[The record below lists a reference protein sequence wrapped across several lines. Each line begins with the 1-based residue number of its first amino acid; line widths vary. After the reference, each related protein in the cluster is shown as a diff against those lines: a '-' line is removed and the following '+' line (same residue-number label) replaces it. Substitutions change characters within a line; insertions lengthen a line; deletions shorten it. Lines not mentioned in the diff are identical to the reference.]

1 MSTSQQL
8 EQNRPSVSESAGQAA
23 TQGLERYR
31 AAEQALWRYYGVQPS
46 ERFVEISSPQAR
58 LRVLEVGSGEPVLF
72 VHGTGG
78 TGPYWAPLVRE
89 LAGFRCLLLD
99 RPGWGFSSPID
110 YTKHEYRSVVVD
122 ILSGVL
128 GALGLERA
136 HVVGAS
142 IGDVW
147 ALRLAQ
153 AQPASVERV
162 VLLGGGPLLSDVP
175 VPRIV
180 RLIASPA
187 GALMVRLPE
196 KPARTRSIL
205 RAIGH
210 GASLDAGRIPDE
222 YVEWRATLG
231 RETESMRSERNMIR
245 ALVRGRA
252 FRPGLTFGEG
262 ELAAI
267 RHPTR
272 LVYGTEDPT
281 GPIELWKRFV
291 GLLPR
296 GELRLVEGA
305 GHLPWLDDPS
315 SVASAVGRFLR
326 GDERNEQDGGSKL

>member
-8 EQNRPSVSESAGQAA
+8 ERNHPPATESTGQAA
-23 TQGLERYR
+23 TVRGERYR
-31 AAEQALWRYYGVQPS
+31 SAEQALWRHYGVQPS

-110 YTKHEYRSVVVD
+110 YTKHAYRSVVVE

-175 VPRIV
+175 VPKIV

-210 GASLDAGRIPDE
+210 GASLDAGRIPDD
-222 YVEWRATLG
+222 YVVWRAALG
-231 RETESMRSERNMIR
+231 SETGSMRSERNMIR
-245 ALVRGRA
+245 ALVRGRS
-252 FRPGLTFGEG
+252 FRPGLTFDET
-262 ELAAI
+262 ELAAVQ
-267 RHPTR
+267 HPTL

-281 GPIELWKRFV
+281 GPIELWERFV
-291 GLLPR
+291 GLLPH
-296 GELRLVEGA
+296 GELRLVDGA
-305 GHLPWLDDPS
+305 GHLPWLDDS
-315 SVASAVGRFLR
+315 SAVASAVTRFLR
-326 GDERNEQDGGSKL
+326 GD